1 VEVQGPALNF
11 PTTFCCN
18 CGSTD
23 CAHEIQDTQVSRFI
37 RLGGDETT
45 FHLPV
50 PVCAA
55 CKSTTRRRPVS
66 LVGRLLVLLGTVGAL
81 FLLLLWLGSHKQ
93 LPVWV
98 GLHVFSISCVVGF
111 VLTFFFYRLR
121 RARPPKTSF
130 YQPVRVRSVKVR
142 IADVAQGQGRV
153 VFMKLS
159 FTNPEYLELFRNANS
174 DAIAAGQLAAVR
186 A

>member
-1 VEVQGPALNF
+1 VEVQSPALDF
-11 PTTFCCN
+11 PTHCCCN

-23 CAHEIQDTQVSRFI
+23 CSQEIQDTQVSRFI

-55 CKSTTRRRPVS
+55 CKATTRRRPVS
-66 LVGRLLVLLGTVGAL
+66 LVGRLLVLVGTVGTL
-81 FLLLLWLGSHKQ
+81 FLLLLWLGSNKS

-98 GLHVFSISCVVGF
+98 GLHVFSISVVVGSL
-111 VLTFFFYRLR
+111 LTFFFYRLR

-130 YQPVRVRSVKVR
+130 YQPVRVRSVRVR
-142 IADVAQGQGRV
+142 IADVSQGQGSV

-159 FTNPEYLELFRNANS
+159 FTNPEYLELFRNANRE
-174 DAIAAGQLAAVR
+174 AIEAKRLAAVK